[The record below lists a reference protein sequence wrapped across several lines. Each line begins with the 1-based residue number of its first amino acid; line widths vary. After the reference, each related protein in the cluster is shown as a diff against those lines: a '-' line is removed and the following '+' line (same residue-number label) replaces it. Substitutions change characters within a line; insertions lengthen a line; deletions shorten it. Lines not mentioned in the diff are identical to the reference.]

1 MTIAAPANP
10 IFAHSENKIFAS
22 DVDQYIDCTF
32 EITTAGTTK
41 TFTNRVHAYNG
52 NCEVSIDEI
61 LKMFYYRLEQ
71 PLPVTSA
78 QILNGA
84 NVLNGGELKITLVD
98 FSDNTDILNYKV
110 INGALQVGEGFPFV
124 NADAP
129 VPFNQIQLKFAG
141 FPSDITQWSDG
152 DVIRQNISPYPVV
165 KKCKGVYVAWLNK
178 YGAYDYYLFDG
189 HSEMDVNSSDVEKF
203 RGFSLGKK
211 SNRVVKVRAQV
222 IEDLQLYTMQKIN
235 PQETAMQITEA
246 LISIIESP
254 EVYIYRLSRQDLT
267 SGGDFNA
274 DFNID
279 FLIDPYF
286 IIEGR
291 FIKVKAVSGNNK
303 IKFRHRTT
311 PIDLEL
317 TLQDE
322 KNITAI

>member
-32 EITTAGTTK
+32 EITTAGTIK
-41 TFTNRVHAYNG
+41 TFTNRVYAYDG
-52 NCEVSIDEI
+52 KAEVSIDEI
-61 LKMFYYRLEQ
+61 LKMYYYRLEQ

-84 NVLNGGELKITLVD
+84 NVLNGGELKVTLVD
-98 FSDNTDILNYKV
+98 FSDNTYTNTYTV
-110 INGALQVGEGFPFV
+110 INGALQVGETFPGYNSEATV
-124 NADAP
+124 NL
-129 VPFNQIQLKFAG
+129 NQIKLKFKG
-141 FPSDITQWSDG
+141 FPSDVTDWTSTEI
-152 DVIRQNISPYPVV
+152 IRQPVSPFPVV
-165 KKCKGVYVAWLNK
+165 EKCKGVYVAWLNK

-189 HSEMDVNSSDVEKF
+189 HSEMDVNSSDIEKF

-235 PQETAMQITEA
+235 PQETALQITEA
-246 LISIIESP
+246 LIGIIESP
-254 EVYIYRLSRQDLT
+254 EVYIFRLSNQELT

-279 FLIDPYF
+279 FLINPHF
-286 IIEGR
+286 IIQGK
-291 FIKVKAVSGNNK
+291 FIKVKSVSGNNK
-303 IKFRHRTT
+303 IKFRNRTT